1 MYGTTR
7 MAQEIKHVT
16 LDKFDTESF
25 YPDSDLWYGYSV
37 WDNNPT
43 ITTIPATPTVKM
55 AATAVTSAPFSLT
68 TQPAAPGEMLQL
80 VVTGTA
86 VYGTIGITGVN
97 QFNQAA
103 TETVVAYAGAGT
115 YYSANIY
122 SAVNATA
129 VTITGLTGGSL
140 AINGIFG
147 TKWVF
152 KIGTATLNTLAFG
165 IFSGTD
171 SAVYPYGFVDSADL
185 EMDASKDIKLICKC
199 TSQDMIPLGNRA
211 TTLLSSSRMPTLG
224 QPFDMPTVGWQ
235 SLIYIDSL
243 SGTAFTTAYNDL
255 QTIKIAVPTGW
266 KPTYTATNSQLYS
279 RAYQDGSMIK
289 VKFDALVDFTDLIQ
303 YELWRQNVKQLIGV
317 KFINQQTGYIG
328 NTSGT
333 LNYKSWQITMPTK
346 YEMFERDRSKE
357 KVEAKISGIC
367 EYEPTLGYAALLTI
381 INQAAP
387 NYALT

>member
-1 MYGTTR
+1 MLALAPTT
-7 MAQEIKHVT
+7 
-16 LDKFDTESF
+16 L
-25 YPDSDLWYGYSV
+25 
-37 WDNNPT
+37 PT
-43 ITTIPATPTVKM
+43 
-55 AATAVTSAPFSLT
+55 
-68 TQPAAPGEMLQL
+68 
-80 VVTGTA
+80 
-86 VYGTIGITGVN
+86 
-97 QFNQAA
+97 
-103 TETVVAYAGAGT
+103 
-115 YYSANIY
+115 
-122 SAVNATA
+122 
-129 VTITGLTGGSL
+129 
-140 AINGIFG
+140 
-147 TKWVF
+147 
-152 KIGTATLNTLAFG
+152 
-165 IFSGTD
+165 
-171 SAVYPYGFVDSADL
+171 PYGFVDSADL